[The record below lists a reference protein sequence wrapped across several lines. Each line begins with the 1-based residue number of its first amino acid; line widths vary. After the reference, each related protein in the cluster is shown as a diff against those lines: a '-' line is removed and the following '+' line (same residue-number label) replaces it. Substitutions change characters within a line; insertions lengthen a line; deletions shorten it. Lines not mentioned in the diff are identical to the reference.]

1 MRVEQQHLWTPR
13 VPKPSPT
20 PKLLPVM
27 TSERHGA
34 QASAFWQF
42 IASGVAKV
50 KGALNMNGTIYHK
63 DRRLE
68 WSLAAGTF
76 GFGIWLADGSR
87 SMDSDAYIVLRS
99 WLYESDWALLFLI
112 TGALHMVALGINGRA
127 WWTPFVRSTVTAVN
141 ALVYASFATGFWLM
155 DASSTAVFMYSWAST
170 QALVCI
176 YGAVKDVSRVWRAWL
191 NERQ

>member
-1 MRVEQQHLWTPR
+1 MQRFAAPILPAQSNALPKHYQIPR
-13 VPKPSPT
+13 RPT
-20 PKLLPVM
+20 TWAGRALRLFAGM
-27 TSERHGA
+27 TR
-34 QASAFWQF
+34 
-42 IASGVAKV
+42 
-50 KGALNMNGTIYHK
+50 GALRMDGRIYHK

-127 WWTPFVRSTVTAVN
+127 WWTPFIRSGVTAVN

-191 NERQ
+191 NERK

>member
-20 PKLLPVM
+20 PRLLPVT
-27 TSERHGA
+27 TSERRGA
-34 QASAFWQF
+34 QASVFLQF
-42 IASGVAKV
+42 IASGAARV
-50 KGALNMNGTIYHK
+50 KGALRMDGQIYHK

-99 WLYESDWALLFLI
+99 WLYESDCALLFLI

-127 WWTPFVRSTVTAVN
+127 WWTPFMRSGVTAIN

-155 DASSTAVFMYSWAST
+155 DASSTCLLYTSPSPR
-170 QALVCI
+170 
-176 YGAVKDVSRVWRAWL
+176 D
-191 NERQ
+191 